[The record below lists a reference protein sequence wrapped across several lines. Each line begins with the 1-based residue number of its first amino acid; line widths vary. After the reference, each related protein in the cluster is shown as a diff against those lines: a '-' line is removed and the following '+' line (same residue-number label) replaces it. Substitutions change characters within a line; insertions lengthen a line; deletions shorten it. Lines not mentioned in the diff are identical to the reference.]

1 MKPLFCPKALI
12 LLTVF
17 ILLSPFKSLFAVD
30 IGVNSRDLNV
40 SVQFLPYQESLL
52 KTDFDFLKT
61 LGSWEG
67 LTDLDRKTM
76 DIKVGNSAE
85 LDYWLRKRVQFL
97 IPMGLNLKLDFYGE
111 ETLRSYPNITE
122 PPPNMENIFTMED
135 EQSNTLMSNIGVG
148 FYLFG
153 KQQNQIIS
161 VNLRIHFPKI
171 EPHLP
176 ILTPRIGI
184 IQVHKNSFSHK
195 NRISISG
202 REPADRLLRLSFLF
216 HEGRHSDGNASSL
229 GFYHSKCPPG
239 HDYTGRMACDISS
252 NGAYAVAA
260 LFLKKSIEV
269 CHSCTEGHKE
279 SLKLS
284 YLDSRIRVLD
294 KLILTPEEIERVNR
308 YENDMNI
315 YARQLFAAIAQKDD
329 IRQKHLMD
337 KLQEVNAKI
346 HKIKKPQNIPKTYW
360 KSEPETVE
368 YNNGRESI

>member
-1 MKPLFCPKALI
+1 M
-12 LLTVF
+12 
-17 ILLSPFKSLFAVD
+17 SPFKSVIAV
-30 IGVNSRDLNV
+30 GMHMNSRDLNV

-76 DIKVGNSAE
+76 DIKVGNAAE

-97 IPMGLNLKLDFYGE
+97 IPMSLNLELGFYGE
-111 ETLRSYPNITE
+111 VPLRYYPNMAE
-122 PPPNMENIFTMED
+122 LPPNVENIFTMAD

-153 KQQNQIIS
+153 KRQRQIIS
-161 VNLRIHFPKI
+161 VNLRTHFPKI
-171 EPHLP
+171 EPQLP
-176 ILTPRIGI
+176 VLGPRIGI
-184 IQVHKNSFSHK
+184 IQVHKNSFSHR
-195 NRISISG
+195 NRISVSG

-216 HEGRHSDGNASSL
+216 HEGRHSDGNGSSL
-229 GFYHSKCPPG
+229 GFYHSVCPPG

-284 YLDSRIRVLD
+284 YLDSRLRVLD
-294 KLILTPEEIERVNR
+294 KSILTPEEIERINR

-329 IRQKHLMD
+329 IRRKYLMD

-360 KSEPETVE
+360 KSEPETIE
-368 YNNGRESI
+368 YTNGFESI